1 MNELH
6 LMTLKTPLLSSQTK
20 PAETQITNGA
30 FSCNYMGEHM
40 FYCSASVIIFHVFYE
55 KQKKLFDGVDNKCMH
70 EKEIYWCVHL
80 SLEVTFW
87 FELKYLSIHRSID

>member
-1 MNELH
+1 
-6 LMTLKTPLLSSQTK
+6 
-20 PAETQITNGA
+20 
-30 FSCNYMGEHM
+30 
-40 FYCSASVIIFHVFYE
+40 
-55 KQKKLFDGVDNKCMH
+55 MH